1 MLILKAGTLICNG
14 NNVKYKRAQMKAGKR
29 RAFIPLEVNP
39 AGRAACP
46 RCGFLK
52 GFTFIEVIVALAVVS
67 ISLVGLIKLHLIS
80 IGMAEAAEVTYQA
93 VLLAEEKIAET
104 LALGYPEEGTQSGTV
119 EKNALSLHW
128 RTEVTN
134 LQSRHLAEAEITGL
148 RRINVDV
155 GWKQGA
161 GYKNL
166 KMSTYVADRRLP

>member
-1 MLILKAGTLICNG
+1 MLILKAGTLICSG
-14 NNVKYKRAQMKAGKR
+14 NNVKYECAQMKARKW
-29 RAFIPLEVNP
+29 RAFIPLEINP
-39 AGRAACP
+39 AGRAACHLC
-46 RCGFLK
+46 RFLT
-52 GFTFIEVIVALAVVS
+52 GFTFIEVIVALAIVS

-80 IGMAEAAEVTYQA
+80 ISMAEAAEVNSQA

-104 LALGYPEEGTQSGTV
+104 LALGYPEEGTQYGTV

-134 LQSRHLAEAEITGL
+134 LQSPHLDEAKISGL
-148 RRINVDV
+148 RRINVDI

-166 KMSTYVADRRLP
+166 KVSTYVADRRLP